1 MNSSFFQSQHPVVEE
16 LLTNKYF
23 GDTLLVC
30 ANGHLTDNKLAVGLL
45 FPCLLTSDIFALPI
59 ENVLLVPDYTM
70 EEIGREFEKL
80 IIGGNCKTTQPD
92 TETVEQID
100 LVDLEDE
107 GDFTKDEP
115 VPEMDE
121 VSHDTHSLASF
132 SASEIEEAELVI
144 DESPIEIHNDNAEVD
159 IENGYDENCH
169 NIEIGESTSD
179 SIQIFV
185 AEEAPLDEETGPP
198 DLLMDTSEHSHEYY
212 SDDTDHIQIVEDHDD
227 LQLELFS
234 NNENINIIDENNAN
248 TDGGIVTVLKPEK
261 SKKYKT
267 VTFKEDL
274 EEHMLRRPV
283 RTKRWNQ
290 TKLRLKVE
298 EGCQDVIE
306 NLPSLP
312 EPDLVESSGSP
323 EKSPRR
329 SPKKESPILENRKP
343 GRPRTKPEQPNL
355 RARLSENGLTRYK
368 VKSAEWK
375 AIELFKCGVCAKVLS
390 CRGSFERHS
399 RMHQDAK
406 PYKCSFCPKTF
417 REACKKSV
425 HERVHSGS
433 KPYPCQ
439 QCNKSFRT
447 GTQRI
452 VHQRSHTKEKP
463 YSCEVCGKVFS
474 QPYSVKVHMQR
485 FHK

>member
-80 IIGGNCKTTQPD
+80 IIGGNCKITQPES
-92 TETVEQID
+92 ETVEQID
-100 LVDLEDE
+100 LVELEDE
-107 GDFTKDEP
+107 EDATKDEH
-115 VPEMDE
+115 VSE
-121 VSHDTHSLASF
+121 VVREASHDEHSVVSF
-132 SASEIEEAELVI
+132 SPSEIEEAELVI
-144 DESPIEIHNDNAEVD
+144 DESPLEVLIDHTEVD

-185 AEEAPLDEETGPP
+185 SEEAPPDEETGPP
-198 DLLMDTSEHSHEYY
+198 DLEMDEESLDYY
-212 SDDTDHIQIVEDHDD
+212 GEDTDDIHVVEDENPPD
-227 LQLELFS
+227 LQLELFA
-234 NNENINIIDENNAN
+234 NNDNINIVDENNAN
-248 TDGGIVTVLKPEK
+248 TDGGIIPVLKPER
-261 SKKYKT
+261 SKKHKT

-274 EEHMLRRPV
+274 EEHMLRRP
-283 RTKRWNQ
+283 RMKRWKQ
-290 TKLRLKVE
+290 TKLKLKVE

-306 NLPSLP
+306 NLPTL
-312 EPDLVESSGSP
+312 PDLVESSGSP

-375 AIELFKCGVCAKVLS
+375 AIELFKCAVCAKVLS

>member
-1 MNSSFFQSQHPVVEE
+1 MELNLQSQHPVVEE

-80 IIGGNCKTTQPD
+80 IIGGNCKVVQPEI
-92 TETVEQID
+92 ETVEQID
-100 LVDLEDE
+100 LVDIVDEEEDA
-107 GDFTKDEP
+107 TKDEP
-115 VPEMDE
+115 TLE
-121 VSHDTHSLASF
+121 VYGELSNDSNDVQTVVSF
-132 SASEIEEAELVI
+132 SPSEIEEAELVI
-144 DESPIEIHNDNAEVD
+144 DESPTERPDNDNAEVD
-159 IENGYDENCH
+159 IENGYDENYH

-198 DLLMDTSEHSHEYY
+198 DDVAQADYY
-212 SDDTDHIQIVEDHDD
+212 LEQTDDIHAAQNGNPDD
-227 LQLELFS
+227 LQLELFT
-234 NNENINIIDENNAN
+234 NNDNVNIVDENNAN
-248 TDGGIVTVLKPEK
+248 TDGGIIPVMKPEK
-261 SKKYKT
+261 SKKFKT

-274 EEHMLRRPV
+274 EEHMTRNSRP
-283 RTKRWNQ
+283 KRWRQ
-290 TKLRLKVE
+290 TKLKLKVE
-298 EGCQDVIE
+298 EGCQEVIE
-306 NLPSLP
+306 NLPTLP
-312 EPDLVESSGSP
+312 DVIESSGSP

-329 SPKKESPILENRKP
+329 SPKKDSPIFENRKP
-343 GRPRTKPEQPNL
+343 GRPRTRPDQPNL
-355 RARLSENGLTRYK
+355 RARLTENGLTRYK

-375 AIELFKCGVCAKVLS
+375 ATELFKCGVCAKVLS
-390 CRGSFERHS
+390 CKGSFERHS

-447 GTQRI
+447 ATQRI
-452 VHQRSHTKEKP
+452 VHQRSHLKEKQ
-463 YSCEVCGKVFS
+463 YSCEVCGKAFS

>member
-1 MNSSFFQSQHPVVEE
+1 
-16 LLTNKYF
+16 
-23 GDTLLVC
+23 VC

-45 FPCLLTSDIFALPI
+45 FPCLLTSDVFSLPI

-80 IIGGNCKTTQPD
+80 IIGGNCKVPQTES
-92 TETVEQID
+92 ETVEKID
-100 LVDLEDE
+100 LIELDEDE
-107 GDFTKDEP
+107 VETKDDDVIEFNS
-115 VPEMDE
+115 EFHE
-121 VSHDTHSLASF
+121 VVSF
-132 SASEIEEAELVI
+132 SPAEIEEAELVI
-144 DESPIEIHNDNAEVD
+144 DESPPDIIAEVD

-185 AEEAPLDEETGPP
+185 SEEAPLDEETGPP
-198 DLLMDTSEHSHEYY
+198 DLHEVDAEGFNYCE
-212 SDDTDHIQIVEDHDD
+212 DTDGFHIETEGEPPSIEV
-227 LQLELFS
+227 ELFS
-234 NNENINIIDENNAN
+234 HNDNINIVDENNAN
-248 TDGGIVTVLKPEK
+248 TDGGIVPVLKV
-261 SKKYKT
+261 KKYKT

-274 EEHMLRRPV
+274 EEHPLRKPRV
-283 RTKRWNQ
+283 KRWKQ
-290 TKLRLKVE
+290 TKLKLKVE

-306 NLPSLP
+306 NLPTLP
-312 EPDLVESSGSP
+312 DPIESSGSP

-343 GRPRTKPEQPNL
+343 GRPRTNPEQPNL
-355 RARLSENGLTRYK
+355 RQKLTENGLTRYK

-375 AIELFKCGVCAKVLS
+375 ATEMFKCGVCAKVLS

-399 RMHQDAK
+399 RMHQDTK

-447 GTQRI
+447 ATQRI

-463 YSCEVCGKVFS
+463 YSCEVCAKVFS

-485 FHK
+485 FHKK

>member
-80 IIGGNCKTTQPD
+80 IIGGNCKMPQPEN
-92 TETVEQID
+92 ETVEQID
-100 LVDLEDE
+100 LVDLVEEED
-107 GDFTKDEP
+107 TAKDEP
-115 VPEMDE
+115 TPEAFGE
-121 VSHDTHSLASF
+121 FSHDENSLVSF
-132 SASEIEEAELVI
+132 SPSEIEEAELVI
-144 DESPIEIHNDNAEVD
+144 DESPTECVENTEVD
-159 IENGYDENCH
+159 IENGYDENFQ

-185 AEEAPLDEETGPP
+185 AEEAPPDEETGPP
-198 DLLMDTSEHSHEYY
+198 DLGEINHVDYYHE
-212 SDDTDHIQIVEDHDD
+212 DTDSMPIAEEIEPD
-227 LQLELFS
+227 LQLELFT
-234 NNENINIIDENNAN
+234 NNDNVNIVDENNAN

-274 EEHMLRRPV
+274 EEHMTRKPRPRRW
-283 RTKRWNQ
+283 KQ
-290 TKLRLKVE
+290 TKLKLKVE
-298 EGCQDVIE
+298 EGCQDIIE

-312 EPDLVESSGSP
+312 DIVESSGSP

-329 SPKKESPILENRKP
+329 SPKKESPIFENRKP
-343 GRPRTKPEQPNL
+343 GRPRTRPDQPNL
-355 RARLSENGLTRYK
+355 RGRVAENGLTRYK

-375 AIELFKCGVCAKVLS
+375 ATELFKCGVCSKVLS
-390 CRGSFERHS
+390 CKGSFDRHS
-399 RMHQDAK
+399 RMHQNAK

-447 GTQRI
+447 ATQRI
-452 VHQRSHTKEKP
+452 VHQRSHLKEKP
-463 YSCEVCGKVFS
+463 YSCEVCGKVFT
-474 QPYSVKVHMQR
+474 QPYSVKLHMQR
-485 FHK
+485 FHKT